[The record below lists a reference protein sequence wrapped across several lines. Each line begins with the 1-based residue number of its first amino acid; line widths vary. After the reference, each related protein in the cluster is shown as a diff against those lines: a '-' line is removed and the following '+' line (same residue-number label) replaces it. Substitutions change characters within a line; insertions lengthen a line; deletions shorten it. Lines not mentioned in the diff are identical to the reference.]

1 MYTGLI
7 QNSSNCV
14 ANYINFDE
22 DNPFEKIANFETT
35 RFYFD
40 YKETDKNLCLTIF
53 DKHPKS
59 CKRHFLLLNTAL
71 ISYTENSWKLF
82 EVLHNVVK
90 ELPIWQSFINSLKS
104 FHRGVTNE
112 THGKYKMH
120 LHTYHI
126 LGYLIDYY
134 ENNISAD
141 VFKCVKMTGLTWVKI
156 MDRFN
161 TLKKLLSVKDECTC
175 DDYIYYPEDILRYV
189 NNVKL
194 TSFKYRDVNNIINN
208 IVINY
213 DDIFNQ
219 FYTQLSKNLNKP
231 IISSINLPYDLLPQK
246 HRIHYINS
254 FIHYRDNGV
263 SMSMCNIMCNANYI
277 RKLNTC
283 FTCDKLLAEP
293 MDYIHYNNEYI
304 MEEPLNNNYNYPILQ
319 KCQSCKLQFNF
330 KIDTNGMIFMRN
342 YKWMTYFMG
351 AYDEQSILSYVPLDV
366 HWLIIILYQYLR

>member
-22 DNPFEKIANFETT
+22 DNPFKRIANFETAK
-35 RFYFD
+35 FYFD
-40 YKETDKNLCLTIF
+40 YKETYKNLSLSIF
-53 DKHPKS
+53 DNHPKS

-71 ISYTENSWKLF
+71 LEYTENSWKLF
-82 EVLHNVVK
+82 EVLHDVVK
-90 ELPIWQSFINSLKS
+90 YLPIWQSFINSLKS
-104 FHRGVTNE
+104 FHKGVMNE
-112 THGKYKMH
+112 TLGKYKMH

-134 ENNISAD
+134 ENNISTD
-141 VFKCVKMTGLTWVKI
+141 VFKCVKMTGLTWQKI

-161 TLKKLLSVKDECTC
+161 TLKKLLPINFHECTC
-175 DDYIYYPEDILRYV
+175 DDYIYYPESILRHIG
-189 NNVKL
+189 NVKHID
-194 TSFKYRDVNNIINN
+194 FKYIVINNIINN

-213 DDIFNQ
+213 DDIFEQ
-219 FYTQLSKNLNKP
+219 FHIQLITNLNTP

-263 SMSMCNIMCNANYI
+263 SILMYNANYI

-283 FTCDKLLAEP
+283 FTCDKLLSEP
-293 MDYIHYNNEYI
+293 MDYIHYNNDYI
-304 MEEPLNNNYNYPILQ
+304 MEEPLNNNYFYPILQ
-319 KCQSCKLQFNF
+319 KCQLCKLQFNF
-330 KIDTNGMIFMRN
+330 KIDTNGIIFMRN

-351 AYDEQSILSYVPLDV
+351 AYDEHSILSHVPLDV

>member
-7 QNSSNCV
+7 QNSNNCV
-14 ANYINFDE
+14 ENYINFDE
-22 DNPFEKIANFETT
+22 DNPFKKIANFETA

-40 YKETDKNLCLTIF
+40 YKETYKNLCLSIF
-53 DKHPKS
+53 DNHPKS

-71 ISYTENSWKLF
+71 LEYTENSWKLF
-82 EVLHNVVK
+82 EVLHDVVK
-90 ELPIWQSFINSLKS
+90 YLPIWQSFLNSLKS

-141 VFKCVKMTGLTWVKI
+141 VFKCVKMTGLTWRKI

-161 TLKKLLSVKDECTC
+161 TLKKLLPINHHECTC
-175 DDYIYYPEDILRYV
+175 DDYIYYPEGILRHIV
-189 NNVKL
+189 NVKHID
-194 TSFKYRDVNNIINN
+194 FKYIVINNIINN

-213 DDIFNQ
+213 DDIFEQ
-219 FYTQLSKNLNKP
+219 FHIQLITNLNTP
-231 IISSINLPYDLLPQK
+231 IISSINLPYDLLSQK

-263 SMSMCNIMCNANYI
+263 STFMFNTNYI

-293 MDYIHYNNEYI
+293 MDYIQYKNDYI
-304 MEEPLNNNYNYPILQ
+304 MEEPLNNDYVYPILQ

-330 KIDTNGMIFMRN
+330 KIDTNGIIFMRN

-351 AYDEQSILSYVPLDV
+351 AYDEQSVLSHVPLDV